1 MRMEMRKGFFRG
13 LGSSFNQQGAWSAS
27 VRVCA
32 HVKSGLGACLHVC
45 VGKAR
50 CACGLAVRSLK
61 PKAPRVTHWLGL
73 NKNKTMVVS
82 DAGRH
87 PKTLL
92 VTRYASVRHANPHI
106 YNTWL
111 YPNWKCEGILT
122 KKQRHFCILD
132 NHSHILVRGLPQEK
146 MTWPKLKLKEEK
158 SGWVEISHSFINY
171 QQWF

>member
-1 MRMEMRKGFFRG
+1 MRMEMRKGFSGAWGAASTNKVLGVPARGSVLMWNLG
-13 LGSSFNQQGAWSAS
+13 LG
-27 VRVCA
+27 
-32 HVKSGLGACLHVC
+32 HVC
-45 VGKAR
+45 TSVLGKQGR
-50 CACGLAVRSLK
+50 YACGLAVRSLK
-61 PKAPRVTHWLGL
+61 PKAPRVTHRLGL

-92 VTRYASVRHANPHI
+92 VIRYASVRHANPHI

-146 MTWPKLKLKEEK
+146 MTWP
-158 SGWVEISHSFINY
+158 
-171 QQWF
+171 